1 MTMAQGNNLGPG
13 EGRGLLVFDAD
24 DTLWWTQEIYDMATA
39 QCRILVEQ
47 AGFDGDAFVA
57 AKDILDVA
65 NVQHYGLSPL
75 RFPISC
81 RQAYEQLAGAE
92 AQSEVAEAVQKAAG
106 TVFTTPARLV
116 DDVHSILASLVA
128 ENWRLVMQT
137 SGDRGI
143 QEQRIGDSGLAGYF
157 SEIKI
162 VPKKTSDSFA
172 ERLVDDGRAAQEAWS
187 VGNSLP
193 SDINP
198 ALRVHMNAI
207 WVPAHIWG
215 HEKRETVAHQES
227 GQLYHATYLKDILGI
242 LQPELAVEPLL
253 GQFGS

>member
-1 MTMAQGNNLGPG
+1 
-13 EGRGLLVFDAD
+13 
-24 DTLWWTQEIYDMATA
+24 MATA
-39 QCRILVEQ
+39 KCRTLVEQ
-47 AGFDGDAFVA
+47 AGLDGDAWVA

-75 RFPISC
+75 RFPTSC
-81 RQAYEQLAGAE
+81 KQAYEQLAGAA
-92 AQSEVAEAVQKAAG
+92 AQPGVAEAVRGAAA

-116 DDVHSILASLVA
+116 DDVHGILGRLAA
-128 ENWRLVMQT
+128 EDWRLVMQT
-137 SGDRGI
+137 SGDKGI
-143 QEQRIGDSGLAGYF
+143 QEMRIGESGLAGYF
-157 SEIKI
+157 SDIQI
-162 VPKKTSDSFA
+162 VPKKTADSFA
-172 ERLVDDGRAAQEAWS
+172 DRLMDDGRAAQEAWS

-227 GQLYHATYLKDILGI
+227 GQLFHATCLKDILGI
-242 LQPELAVEPLL
+242 LQPELAVELQV
-253 GQFGS
+253 G